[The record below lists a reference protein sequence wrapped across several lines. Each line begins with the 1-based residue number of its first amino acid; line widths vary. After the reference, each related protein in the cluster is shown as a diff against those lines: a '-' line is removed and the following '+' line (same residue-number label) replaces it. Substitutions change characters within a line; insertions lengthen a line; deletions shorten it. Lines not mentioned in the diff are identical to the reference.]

1 MIGLEFFL
9 INVKRKVLKL
19 KASKSKLVRR
29 SKRIVMLMISEEVS
43 IIFEKN
49 IEDFIYF
56 LQQFGVVD
64 MKKVLKLNCNFEF
77 VKKFVVDL
85 ILEE

>member
-19 KASKSKLVRR
+19 KALKSKLVRR
-29 SKRIVMLMISEEVS
+29 SKRIVMFMISEEVS

-56 LQQFGVVD
+56 L
-64 MKKVLKLNCNFEF
+64 
-77 VKKFVVDL
+77 
-85 ILEE
+85 

>member
-19 KASKSKLVRR
+19 KALKFKLVRR
-29 SKRIVMLMISEEVS
+29 SKRIVMFMISEEVS

>member
-19 KASKSKLVRR
+19 KALKFKLVRR
-29 SKRIVMLMISEEVS
+29 SKRIVMFMISEEVS

-56 LQQFGVVD
+56 L
-64 MKKVLKLNCNFEF
+64 
-77 VKKFVVDL
+77 
-85 ILEE
+85 

>member
-29 SKRIVMLMISEEVS
+29 SKRIVMFMISEEVS

-56 LQQFGVVD
+56 LQQLGVVD

>member
-19 KASKSKLVRR
+19 KALKSKLVRR
-29 SKRIVMLMISEEVS
+29 SKRIVMFMISEEVS

-77 VKKFVVDL
+77 V
-85 ILEE
+85 

>member
-29 SKRIVMLMISEEVS
+29 SKRIVMFMISEEVS

-77 VKKFVVDL
+77 VKFVVDL

>member
-19 KASKSKLVRR
+19 KALKFKLVRR
-29 SKRIVMLMISEEVS
+29 SKRIVMFMISEEVL

-77 VKKFVVDL
+77 V
-85 ILEE
+85 

>member
-1 MIGLEFFL
+1 MF
-9 INVKRKVLKL
+9 
-19 KASKSKLVRR
+19 
-29 SKRIVMLMISEEVS
+29 MISEEVS

>member
-29 SKRIVMLMISEEVS
+29 SKRIVMFMISEEVS

-77 VKKFVVDL
+77 V
-85 ILEE
+85 

>member
-29 SKRIVMLMISEEVS
+29 SKRIVMFMISEEVL

>member
-19 KASKSKLVRR
+19 KASKSKSVRR
-29 SKRIVMLMISEEVS
+29 SKRIVMFMISEEVS

-56 LQQFGVVD
+56 L
-64 MKKVLKLNCNFEF
+64 
-77 VKKFVVDL
+77 
-85 ILEE
+85 

>member
-29 SKRIVMLMISEEVS
+29 SKRIVMFMISEEVS

-85 ILEE
+85 ILVE

>member
-29 SKRIVMLMISEEVS
+29 SKRIVMFMISEEVS

>member
-19 KASKSKLVRR
+19 KALKSKLVRR

>member
-29 SKRIVMLMISEEVS
+29 SKRIVMFMISEEVS

-56 LQQFGVVD
+56 LQQSGVVD

-77 VKKFVVDL
+77 V
-85 ILEE
+85 

>member
-29 SKRIVMLMISEEVS
+29 SKRIVMFMISEEVL

-77 VKKFVVDL
+77 V
-85 ILEE
+85 

>member
-19 KASKSKLVRR
+19 KVLKFKLVRR
-29 SKRIVMLMISEEVS
+29 SKRIVMFMISEEVL

-56 LQQFGVVD
+56 L
-64 MKKVLKLNCNFEF
+64 
-77 VKKFVVDL
+77 
-85 ILEE
+85 

>member
-29 SKRIVMLMISEEVS
+29 SKRIVMFMISEEVS

-64 MKKVLKLNCNFEF
+64 IKKVLKLNCNFEF